1 MSSLRGE
8 ILSIKTIEKM
18 TKTER
23 ELEKAK
29 RAKNIIELELV
40 SLKKYYEKLLKEVE
54 YLREREATLT
64 AIEKSLPQRI
74 KTYEEKNA
82 PLVLIKELEL
92 WENMLEEEKEKLLQ
106 KIEKE

>member
-1 MSSLRGE
+1 MAKLRGE
-8 ILSIKTIEKM
+8 ILSIETIEKM
-18 TKTER
+18 TKMEK
-23 ELEKAK
+23 ELEKAR

-40 SLKKYYEKLLKEVE
+40 TLKKYYEKLLKEVE
-54 YLREREATLT
+54 YLRKRDATLT

-82 PLVLIKELEL
+82 PLAIIKEPEL